1 VIASVN
7 RGIQTNHEK
16 RFLWR
21 SENATQLA
29 EFAVTL
35 PLLVVFVV
43 GIFDFSGAFTLKQ
56 KLTNIA
62 RDAARA
68 AAADPATDLYPGGP
82 TAPLPYSVTDA
93 FYVIDNYLVANNIN
107 DCGVNISSGT
117 PSGTLTWQFSVAST
131 GTSPCGVK
139 IIINRGYYFPLAATS
154 PPPPFT
160 CVPTLSGQTQVVG
173 TCVSIQYTYQW
184 KFGNVASLFGRNAVL
199 PAAISGA
206 AVAMNEN

>member
-1 VIASVN
+1 VTASLHSCVPSN
-7 RGIQTNHEK
+7 RAK
-16 RFLWR
+16 RFSWR
-21 SENATQLA
+21 GEDATQLA

-68 AAADPATDLYPGGP
+68 AAADPASDLNN
-82 TAPLPYSVTDA
+82 ALPYSVSDT

-107 DCGVNISSGT
+107 DCGVKVTDGKASGT
-117 PSGTLTWQFSVAST
+117 PKVTWVFSIPST
-131 GTSPCGVK
+131 GSSPCGIK
-139 IIINRGYYFPLAATS
+139 ITINRGYYFPWGAIS
-154 PPPPFT
+154 PPPTVDCTPQ
-160 CVPTLSGQTQVVG
+160 LQGQTQVVG

-184 KFGNVASLFGRNAVL
+184 KFGSVVSLLGSNAIL
-199 PAAISGA
+199 PTAISGVA
-206 AVAMNEN
+206 IAMNED